1 MGSIYSE
8 TMELRSPGCDMHGAW
23 KPGAILETMQETAGV
38 HSTLFGLGRDEMG
51 RLGLG
56 WVISR
61 LKVEFDRV
69 PQVGERVIVETYP
82 TPNRHLFFPRSH
94 IFRDAQGGRLGAAH
108 TLWLVMDLE
117 TRRMVKSEE
126 VLAKIPENADM
137 KPAAGMPGTVRPLD
151 GEVKS
156 SVIVPQFTDLDS
168 NGHVNNTKYLD
179 WCLNA
184 LGMEIM
190 REKCVTGFEANYD
203 AELRLGDELRTEL
216 TMQGDSFTFCGLSG
230 DRRRF
235 SIGGRLGNR
244 QRVK

>member
-1 MGSIYSE
+1 
-8 TMELRSPGCDMHGAW
+8 
-23 KPGAILETMQETAGV
+23 
-38 HSTLFGLGRDEMG
+38 
-51 RLGLG
+51 
-56 WVISR
+56 
-61 LKVEFDRV
+61 
-69 PQVGERVIVETYP
+69 
-82 TPNRHLFFPRSH
+82 
-94 IFRDAQGGRLGAAH
+94 
-108 TLWLVMDLE
+108 
-117 TRRMVKSEE
+117 
-126 VLAKIPENADM
+126 
-137 KPAAGMPGTVRPLD
+137 MPGTVRPLD

-216 TMQGDSFTFCGLSG
+216 TMQGDSFAFCGLSG

-235 SIGGRLGNR
+235 SIGGRLGHR

>member
-8 TMELRSPGCDMHGAW
+8 NVELRSPGCDMCGAW
-23 KPGAILETMQETAGV
+23 RPGAILETMQETAGA
-38 HSTLFGLGRDEMG
+38 HSAMLGLDRDEMA

-69 PQVGERVIVETYP
+69 PQVGERIIVETYP
-82 TPNRHLFFPRSH
+82 TPNRHMFFPRSH
-94 IFRDAQGGRLGAAH
+94 IFRDVRGVQLGAAH

-117 TRRMVKSEE
+117 TRRMVKSGE
-126 VLAKIPENADM
+126 VLARIPENADM
-137 KPAAGMPGTVRPLD
+137 KPAAGMPGAVRTLE
-151 GEVKS
+151 GEIKR
-156 SVIVPQFTDLDS
+156 SVIAPQFTDLDS
-168 NGHVNNTKYLD
+168 NAHVNNCRYLD
-179 WCLNA
+179 WCVNA

-216 TMQGDSFTFCGLSG
+216 TMQGDVFAFCGFSG
-230 DRRRF
+230 EKRRF
-235 SIGGRLGNR
+235 GISGRLGSR
-244 QRVK
+244 